1 MSIAFKPDESF
12 RDAYTFRNSDE
23 AILRFPFPFPEDR
36 YMYSVNIEP
45 HVPGEAGTVYRAA
58 FDVDEHYIAECR
70 DRALTLE
77 RDPLRCQVLEH
88 MDAAQWDTL
97 ELIMESFARDYPE
110 HFQLERDGARW
121 TWTNRP
127 LGLTQDFVFGDAA
140 TLPCPP
146 FEYITRQAQ
155 GDFCLLDHREDN
167 LFIDGGTVT
176 TQADWSLDFDL
187 GMSFMEWHGPVPL
200 AHQAGIFERAL
211 KFLLRLQLGA
221 PVRRL
226 NWTMTVNPRLD
237 TSPEHYPE
245 WGPDRASITPENVAA
260 KLHLRVELQTLFRLP
275 RSNAILFCVR
285 CYLIGLGELARVPKW
300 GKRLHRVLG
309 TLPPELAEYKGLVRY
324 RETAVQWLSQFDD
337 GAPTTIGTQ
346 PEVENLTPPPGEAK
360 SADAPAGSVHPKP
373 SFAST

>member
-1 MSIAFKPDESF
+1 MTLVFNEENF
-12 RDAYTFRNSDE
+12 RAPYTFRNSDQ

-45 HVPGEAGTVYRAA
+45 HVKGGASAA
-58 FDVDEHYIAECR
+58 FGATFDIDEHYVSECR

-77 RDPLRCQVLEH
+77 RDPLRSQVLDH

-97 ELIMESFARDYPE
+97 EMIMESLAADYPE
-110 HFQLERDGARW
+110 HFKLTRDGDHW
-121 TWTNRP
+121 TWINQP
-127 LGLTQDFVFGDAA
+127 LGLEQQFVFGDEA

-155 GDFCLLDHREDN
+155 GDYVLLDHRDDN
-167 LFIDGGTVT
+167 LFMDGGTVT

-237 TSPEHYPE
+237 TSPESYPE
-245 WGPDRASITPENVAA
+245 WGPDRASITPENVGG

-285 CYLIGLGELARVPKW
+285 CYLIALDELVRVPKW
-300 GKRLHRVLG
+300 GRRMHRVLAS
-309 TLPPELAEYKGLVRY
+309 LPPELVDYKGITRY
-324 RETAVQWLSQFDD
+324 RKTAVQWLSQFDD
-337 GAPTTIGTQ
+337 GSPTSAGTQ
-346 PEVENLTPPPGEAK
+346 SEA
-360 SADAPAGSVHPKP
+360 DRLEEQV
-373 SFAST
+373 T

>member
-1 MSIAFKPDESF
+1 MSIAFKTEETF
-12 RDAYTFRNSDE
+12 RDSFTFRNSDA
-23 AILRFPFPFPEDR
+23 AILRFPFPFAEDS

-45 HVPGEAGTVYRAA
+45 HVRGAPSTVFQSA
-58 FDVDEHYIAECR
+58 FDVDEHYVAECR

-77 RDPLRCQVLEH
+77 ADPLRCQVLDH
-88 MDAAQWDTL
+88 MDASQWDTL
-97 ELIMESFARDYPE
+97 ELIMESLARDYPE
-110 HFQLERDGARW
+110 QFSLERDGDRW
-121 TWTNRP
+121 TWINRP
-127 LGLTQDFVFGDAA
+127 LGLTQPFVFGDAN

-155 GDFCLLDHREDN
+155 GDFCLLDHRDDN
-167 LFIDGGTVT
+167 LYMDGGTVT

-187 GMSFMEWHGPVPL
+187 GMNFMEWHGPVPL

-237 TSPEHYPE
+237 TSPERYPE
-245 WGPDRASITPENVAA
+245 WGPDRASITPVNVGR

-285 CYLIGLGELARVPKW
+285 CYMIALDELARVPKW
-300 GKRLHRVLG
+300 SRRLHRVLG
-309 TLPPELAEYKGLVRY
+309 SLPPELVEYKGLTRY
-324 RETAVQWLSQFDD
+324 RATAVQWLSQFDD
-337 GAPTTIGTQ
+337 GSPIPIGTS
-346 PEVENLTPPPGEAK
+346 PEIERLTEQSG
-360 SADAPAGSVHPKP
+360 
-373 SFAST
+373 